1 MLYHL
6 LFPLHET
13 YSVFNVFRY
22 ITFRTAYA
30 ILTALIISF
39 IFGPW
44 IIKKLKEKQIGERI
58 REDVPRSHQSKAG
71 TPTMGGIMILFALF
85 VPTLLWADLTNKYV
99 WLVMFSTL
107 SFGLIGFADDYLK
120 LKNGSTGSPGK
131 RKDGLKGKEKF
142 AIQVAVAAIIVLFL
156 YFDKEFS
163 LIMTKLGVPFFK
175 NIKLEM
181 DGIYILF
188 AVLVIVGTSNAV
200 NLTDGLD
207 GLAIGP
213 IIIATTAYMIIAYI
227 TGHFN
232 FANYLNIQ
240 HIRGAGELAI
250 FCGAAVGASLGFLWF
265 NSYPAQVFMG
275 NVGSTALGG
284 MLGTVAVI
292 TKQELILL
300 IIGGIFVVEALSV
313 ILQVAS
319 FKLTGK
325 RIFKMAPLHHHFEM
339 SGWEEPKV
347 IVRFWIIAII
357 LALLSLSTLK
367 LR

>member
-1 MLYHL
+1 MLYHI
-6 LFPLHET
+6 LFPLHDV

-30 ILTALIISF
+30 ILTALTISF
-39 IFGPW
+39 ICGPG
-44 IIKKLKEKQIGERI
+44 IIKKLMDNQVWEHI
-58 REDVPRSHQSKAG
+58 REDVPQSHQGKAG

-85 VPTLLWADLTNKYV
+85 IPTLLWADLTNKYI
-99 WLVMFSTL
+99 WIAIFSTS
-107 SFGLIGFADDYLK
+107 SFGLIGFLDDYLK
-120 LKNGSTGSPGK
+120 LKNSSAGSGFK
-131 RKDGLKGKEKF
+131 RKNGLRGKEKF
-142 AIQVAVAAIIVLFL
+142 VIQVVIAVMVVLFL
-156 YFDKEFS
+156 YFDREFS
-163 LIMTKLGVPFFK
+163 MFLTKLGVPFFK
-175 NIKLEM
+175 NVKPEL
-181 DGIYILF
+181 DGLYIVF
-188 AVLVIVGTSNAV
+188 AILVIVGTSNAV

-213 IIIATTAYMIIAYI
+213 IIIATTAYMIIAYV
-227 TGHFN
+227 TGHFS

-240 HIRGAGELAI
+240 YIRGAGELAI

-284 MLGTVAVI
+284 MLGTLAVI
-292 TKQELILL
+292 TKHELILL

-313 ILQVAS
+313 IIQVAS

-325 RIFKMAPLHHHFEM
+325 RIFKMAPLHHHFEE

-347 IVRFWIIAII
+347 IVRFWIVAVI